1 MIYCQI
7 ELVLVLVYQLYPIVN
22 HSIQQFAV
30 LCDSYQLYETVIS
43 SMWQLSALCDSY
55 ESYPT
60 VISSMRQLLVLC
72 DSYQSYATVTSSMRQ
87 LSVLCDTYQLYA
99 TVISP
104 ARQLLGLCDRY
115 EVYATVINLF
125 RQLQKKYL
133 LCHYWATVLLI
144 DFVEILDELV
154 WKNQKLLSTC
164 KKLQHV
170 RQDSKYT
177 SESFGQYRR
186 NHQRCS
192 VERGVLGNF
201 ATFTGKHLCQ
211 SLFFNK
217 VGGLRPAALS
227 KKTLWHTCF
236 PVNFEKFQR
245 TPFLQKS
252 SGRLLLS
259 VIFAISLAQKFSL
272 TL

>member
-1 MIYCQI
+1 MR
-7 ELVLVLVYQLYPIVN
+7 QLL
-22 HSIQQFAV
+22 A
-30 LCDSYQLYETVIS
+30 LCDSYQLYAPVMS
-43 SMWQLSALCDSY
+43 SLRQLSALCDSY

-72 DSYQSYATVTSSMRQ
+72 D
-87 LSVLCDTYQLYA
+87 TYQLYA

-104 ARQLLGLCDRY
+104 IRQSLGLCDRY

-154 WKNQKLLSTC
+154 SKNQKLLSTC

-170 RQDSKYT
+170 WQDSKYT

-192 VERGVLGNF
+192 VKKGVLGNF

-227 KKTLWHTCF
+227 KKTLWHRCF

-252 SGRLLLS
+252 SGRLYLS
-259 VIFAISLAQKFSL
+259 VIFAISLAQKFSF
-272 TL
+272 

>member
-1 MIYCQI
+1 MR
-7 ELVLVLVYQLYPIVN
+7 QLWIL
-22 HSIQQFAV
+22 S
-30 LCDSYQLYETVIS
+30 DSYQLYATVIG
-43 SMWQLSALCDSY
+43 
-55 ESYPT
+55 
-60 VISSMRQLLVLC
+60 
-72 DSYQSYATVTSSMRQ
+72 SMRQ
-87 LSVLCDTYQLYA
+87 LSVLCNSYQLYA

-104 ARQLLGLCDRY
+104 MRHLSALCDSYQSCPTVIRSMRQIWGLCDSY
-115 EVYATVINLF
+115 QSFPTVTK
-125 RQLQKKYL
+125 KKYL
-133 LCHYWATVLLI
+133 LCDYWATVLLI

-177 SESFGQYRR
+177 SESFGQYLR

-217 VGGLRPAALS
+217 VGGLRP
-227 KKTLWHTCF
+227 
-236 PVNFEKFQR
+236 
-245 TPFLQKS
+245 
-252 SGRLLLS
+252 
-259 VIFAISLAQKFSL
+259 
-272 TL
+272 

>member
-1 MIYCQI
+1 
-7 ELVLVLVYQLYPIVN
+7 
-22 HSIQQFAV
+22 
-30 LCDSYQLYETVIS
+30 
-43 SMWQLSALCDSY
+43 
-55 ESYPT
+55 
-60 VISSMRQLLVLC
+60 
-72 DSYQSYATVTSSMRQ
+72 MRQ
-87 LSVLCDTYQLYA
+87 LSVLCDSYQLYA

-104 ARQLLGLCDRY
+104 IRQLLGLCDRY
-115 EVYATVINLF
+115 ESM
-125 RQLQKKYL
+125 RQLSIFSDSYKKKYL

-192 VERGVLGNF
+192 VEKGVLGNF
-201 ATFTGKHLCQ
+201 ATFIGKHLCQ